1 MEENITEVKDKN
13 LVLIEAN
20 NEVSKPDKGEDVI
33 QDMSE
38 QEQLRSD
45 VEFISMMTGVDL
57 GGD

>member
-1 MEENITEVKDKN
+1 MQENITEVKDKN

-33 QDMSE
+33 QDISE

-45 VEFISMMTGVDL
+45 VEFLSMMTGVDL

>member
-33 QDMSE
+33 QDISE

-45 VEFISMMTGVDL
+45 VNFYQ
-57 GGD
+57 

>member
-13 LVLIEAN
+13 LVLIEADD
-20 NEVSKPDKGEDVI
+20 EVSKPDKGEDVT
-33 QDMSE
+33 QDTSE

-45 VEFISMMTGVDL
+45 VEFLSMMTGVEL

>member
-13 LVLIEAN
+13 LVLIEAD
-20 NEVSKPDKGEDVI
+20 NEVSTPDKGKDVM
-33 QDMSE
+33 QDNSE

-45 VEFISMMTGVDL
+45 VEFLSMMTGVDL

>member
-13 LVLIEAN
+13 LVLIEADD
-20 NEVSKPDKGEDVI
+20 EVSKPDKCEDAI
-33 QDMSE
+33 QDTSE

-45 VEFISMMTGVDL
+45 VEFLSMMTGVDL

>member
-13 LVLIEAN
+13 LVLIEAD

-33 QDMSE
+33 QDNSE

-45 VEFISMMTGVDL
+45 VEFLSMMTGVD
-57 GGD
+57 

>member
-13 LVLIEAN
+13 LVLIEPN

-33 QDMSE
+33 QDISE

-45 VEFISMMTGVDL
+45 VEFLSMMTGVDL

>member
-13 LVLIEAN
+13 LVLIEADN
-20 NEVSKPDKGEDVI
+20 KVSKPDKGEDAI
-33 QDMSE
+33 QDTSE

-45 VEFISMMTGVDL
+45 VEFLSMMTGVDL

>member
-20 NEVSKPDKGEDVI
+20 NEVSKPDKCEDVI
-33 QDMSE
+33 QDISE

-45 VEFISMMTGVDL
+45 VEFLSMMTGVDL

>member
-1 MEENITEVKDKN
+1 MEENATEVKDKD

-20 NEVSKPDKGEDVI
+20 NEVSKPDEGEDVV
-33 QDMSE
+33 QDNSE

-45 VEFISMMTGVDL
+45 VEFLSMMTGVDL

>member
-20 NEVSKPDKGEDVI
+20 KEVSKPDKGEDVI
-33 QDMSE
+33 QDISE

-45 VEFISMMTGVDL
+45 VEFLSMMTGVDL

>member
-1 MEENITEVKDKN
+1 MKENITEVKDKN

-33 QDMSE
+33 QDISE

-45 VEFISMMTGVDL
+45 VEFLSMMTGVDL

>member
-33 QDMSE
+33 QDISE
-38 QEQLRSD
+38 QEKLRSD
-45 VEFISMMTGVDL
+45 VEFLSMMTGVDL

>member
-1 MEENITEVKDKN
+1 MEAENKSLI
-13 LVLIEAN
+13 LIEADDKIS
-20 NEVSKPDKGEDVI
+20 EPDTGENTV
-33 QDMSE
+33 QDTSE

>member
-1 MEENITEVKDKN
+1 MQENITEVKDKN
-13 LVLIEAN
+13 LVLIEAD
-20 NEVSKPDKGEDVI
+20 NEVSKPDKSEDVI
-33 QDMSE
+33 QDNSE

>member
-1 MEENITEVKDKN
+1 MEENITEVKGKS
-13 LVLIEAN
+13 LVLIEAD
-20 NEVSKPDKGEDVI
+20 NEVSKPNKGEDVI
-33 QDMSE
+33 QDNSE

>member
-13 LVLIEAN
+13 LVLIEAD
-20 NEVSKPDKGEDVI
+20 NEVSKPNKGEDVI
-33 QDMSE
+33 QDNSE

-45 VEFISMMTGVDL
+45 VEFISMMTGIDL

>member
-13 LVLIEAN
+13 LVLIEGD

-33 QDMSE
+33 QDNSE

-45 VEFISMMTGVDL
+45 VEFLSMMTGVDL

>member
-1 MEENITEVKDKN
+1 MQENIAEVKDKN
-13 LVLIEAN
+13 LVLIEAD

-33 QDMSE
+33 QDNSE